1 MKSINILPVIAKK
14 PNAVARLNG
23 NKAHPKLKATVKF
36 FQTKAGVLVSVE
48 ASGLPKNDDVC
59 KEPIF
64 AMHIHSGMS
73 CTGNKTDNFADAMTH
88 YNPDNCPHPYHAGD
102 MPPIFGVNGTAFSV
116 FLTDR
121 FSVKEIIGKSVII
134 HANPDDFTT
143 QPSGNSGEKIACGII
158 AG

>member
-1 MKSINILPVIAKK
+1 
-14 PNAVARLNG
+14 
-23 NKAHPKLKATVKF
+23 
-36 FQTKAGVLVSVE
+36 
-48 ASGLPKNDDVC
+48 
-59 KEPIF
+59 
-64 AMHIHSGMS
+64 MHIHSGMS